1 MFRENVFWENNDMRG
16 SLWCVIGVAGVI
28 AAGLASPA
36 SADDLNPTVRTLSFG
51 DAQRLEEQA
60 HRQGRYDEERYWRNY
75 GAGLEQQHHERYGAT
90 APTYGGAR
98 IGPDQARALE
108 RNAVRNG
115 RPDEAL
121 YWHRYA
127 EGLGVEGHNDLV
139 PREREQV
146 RYGDRIGPEQA
157 ARLEEQARLNGRWD
171 EVHYWAAYRAG
182 LEGRR

>member
-1 MFRENVFWENNDMRG
+1 
-16 SLWCVIGVAGVI
+16 VIGVGCVV

-36 SADDLNPTVRTLSFG
+36 SADDLNSTVRTLNAILNPG

-60 HRQGRYDEERYWRNY
+60 HRQGRPDEERYWHSY
-75 GAGLEQQHHERYGAT
+75 GAGLEQQHRAPGYGSSGYGSSG
-90 APTYGGAR
+90 YGGPAYGGR

-108 RNAVRNG
+108 QNAMRNG

-127 EGLGVEGHNDLV
+127 EGLGGAGHNDV
-139 PREREQV
+139 APREREQV

-157 ARLEEQARLNGRWD
+157 ARFEEQARLSGRWD
-171 EVHYWAAYRAG
+171 EVRYWAAYRAG